1 VNILA
6 NKFYLVGNNL
16 ALDFANS
23 VMHTLTVEVLADW
36 AVTVGLA
43 GTNERKWLIKQWQDK
58 ELSTVDQ
65 FRRNLRKMV
74 ENAASGSLPGPE
86 HLALLN
92 AQLRIGGGY
101 SVLLEEEGGLTKKT
115 KIDLDEPSK
124 LNVPVAEA
132 LADLFCYGDLRL
144 LRKCENPN
152 CILYFYDTTKNHRRR
167 WCSMAVCGNQ
177 AKARKFYRKN
187 REPIPG

>member
-1 VNILA
+1 MNILA